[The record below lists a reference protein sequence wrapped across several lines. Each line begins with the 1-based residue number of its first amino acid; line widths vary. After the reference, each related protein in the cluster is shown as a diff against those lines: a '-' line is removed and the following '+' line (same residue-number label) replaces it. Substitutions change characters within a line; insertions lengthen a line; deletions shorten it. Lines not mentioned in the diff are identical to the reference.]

1 MVYNSLWISNYF
13 FRGLNHIRTDSVFT
27 TIREIN
33 EILSLTNEPDKL
45 VNMVLDTLSQV
56 LKIECCWIQTIN
68 EKRHQQLLLAAERG
82 FSDKMRRE
90 ISSMDTTHGFSEQI
104 IGRGHNVVIPDLY
117 NDGVY
122 GLSSFRT
129 AGYRWLVAAP
139 LMTYRVHGLL
149 GIASRDKKLFHKE
162 TADLLRVIASLIGT
176 ALNKTYLFQK
186 SVTLEKPVDSMEKEI
201 KQDPAKPDPELNV
214 TTDISTSPIP
224 ASDKKPAMP
233 VEGTFKSHTRK
244 MDKFR
249 ESHR

>member
-1 MVYNSLWISNYF
+1 LVYNSLWISNYF
-13 FRGLNHIRTDSVFT
+13 FRGLNHIRTESVFS

-68 EKRHQQLLLAAERG
+68 DRKHTQLLLAAERG
-82 FSDKMRRE
+82 FSDKMRLE
-90 ISSMDTTHGFSEQI
+90 VSSMDTTHGFTERI
-104 IGRGHNVVIPDLY
+104 IGLGHNIVIPDLY

-139 LMTYRVHGLL
+139 LMTYRVHGVL
-149 GIASRDKKLFHKE
+149 GIASRDKKLLHKE
-162 TADLLRVIASLIGT
+162 TADLVMVIAGLIGT

-186 SVTLEKPVDSMEKEI
+186 SVTPAKPVDSMVNEI
-201 KQDPAKPDPELNV
+201 KQESAKPDLELKV
-214 TTDISTSPIP
+214 PLDASTSPNP
-224 ASDKKPAMP
+224 ASDKKPALP
-233 VEGTFKSHTRK
+233 AEGTFKSHTRK